1 MIMIVYA
8 NTLKYGFTTWQHW
21 MQTAREHWS
30 FPATNVILSENIWLR
45 ICLTGALSS
54 ILFRM
59 FLGIA
64 HKAFSAFLVLFS
76 TVVLFA
82 SLEQLVKV
90 QFYVF
95 IFTYATAVWPNLDP
109 RRRSRRHSS
118 GTISRT
124 QIVRDMESLLSPLS
138 GTAPKG
144 FLSRCSCSAQP

>member
-30 FPATNVILSENIWLR
+30 FPATNIILSENIWLR

-64 HKAFSAFLVLFS
+64 HKAFSAFIVLFS

-118 GTISRT
+118 GTIFPNTNCAWYGVVAVAVIRN
-124 QIVRDMESLLSPLS
+124 SP
-138 GTAPKG
+138 
-144 FLSRCSCSAQP
+144 